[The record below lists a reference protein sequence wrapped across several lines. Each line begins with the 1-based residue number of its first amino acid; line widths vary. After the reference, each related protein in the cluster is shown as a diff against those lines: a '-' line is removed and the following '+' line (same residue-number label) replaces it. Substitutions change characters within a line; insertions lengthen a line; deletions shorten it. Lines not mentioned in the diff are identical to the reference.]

1 MSRRRKSAE
10 YAEFWPGYVDML
22 STLLMV
28 FMFLLTI
35 FMVAQ
40 YHVARQAS
48 GKDDALRRLT
58 RQITELTSLFALE
71 KGRATSAANDLA
83 ALQATLV
90 SLRAENA
97 RISSFALDGDEKSRA
112 AQSRLSGLSAEL
124 DEHKKLSSEAAAKV
138 DLLNQQL
145 LALRRQLA
153 VLNEA
158 LEASDK

>member
-40 YHVARQAS
+40 YHVSREAS

-58 RQITELTSLFALE
+58 RRRSPACVPRTLKSKVSRSTATRN
-71 KGRATSAANDLA
+71 RAPRNR
-83 ALQATLV
+83 V
-90 SLRAENA
+90 CRAF
-97 RISSFALDGDEKSRA
+97 R
-112 AQSRLSGLSAEL
+112 
-124 DEHKKLSSEAAAKV
+124 
-138 DLLNQQL
+138 
-145 LALRRQLA
+145 
-153 VLNEA
+153 
-158 LEASDK
+158 